1 MSNKKLGSFAELAAL
16 TGTPAAAISP
26 ATAAQRPLSADL
38 VYATDVGRIAAPAA
52 TTRPIADG
60 KCVRVQ
66 REKQGRGGKVVTV
79 VRGLPL
85 DDAALAQLLKELKS
99 KLGGGGCVKEGQLEL
114 QGDHRERLV
123 LLLNERGYAAKAS
136 GG

>member
-1 MSNKKLGSFAELAAL
+1 MSNNKLTSFADLAAL
-16 TGTPAAAISP
+16 TGAKPVIAEP
-26 ATAAQRPLSADL
+26 RPVAADL
-38 VYATDVGRIAAPAA
+38 VYATGIGRIEPQLAAA
-52 TTRPIADG
+52 RPIADG
-60 KCVRVQ
+60 KSVRVQ

-85 DDAALAQLLKELKS
+85 DDAALALLLKELKG

-114 QGDHRERLV
+114 QGDHRDRLV
-123 LLLNERGYAAKAS
+123 ALLNERGFAAKAS

>member
-1 MSNKKLGSFAELAAL
+1 MSNKKLNSFADLAAL
-16 TGTPAAAISP
+16 TGAEPVAVTPRP
-26 ATAAQRPLSADL
+26 ASGSDL
-38 VYATDVGRIAAPAA
+38 VYATGIGRIDAPPAA
-52 TTRPIADG
+52 ARAIADG
-60 KCVRVQ
+60 KSVRVQ

-85 DDAALAQLLKELKS
+85 DDGALALLLKELKG

-123 LLLNERGYAAKAS
+123 ALLNERGFAAKAS